1 MNRRSFFR
9 NLVLGVAALPMA
21 VKALGKSPLVQYG
34 APRLWVSEPK
44 QKIWM
49 CSNPVGEYSINPAW
63 ESAPYSVSCW
73 TMDGKGVWRHEE
85 RRGFQY
91 KLDANPL
98 RFTPKQLGDAIAERL
113 VLL

>member
-9 NLVLGVAALPMA
+9 NLALGAAALPMA

-49 CSNPVGEYSINPAW
+49 CSNPVGEYSINPEW
-63 ESAPYSVSCW
+63 EEAPYRASCW
-73 TMDGKGVWRHEE
+73 TMDEKGIFRHEE
-85 RRGFQY
+85 MRGIQW
-91 KLDANPL
+91 KVNDKPL
-98 RFTPKQLGDAIAERL
+98 RFTA
-113 VLL
+113 